1 MQAEIQDVVEEANA
15 FSPDWGQLIFQSASE
30 MANNALLRQRMTE
43 LQAKTREEKEWWDK
57 KKAGIQSSF
66 MKELESAEKP
76 DSKKGPVVVPS
87 AAPRKSSSDEDTVLV
102 ESGGPAGAL
111 GGQAGGAKKKKG
123 KK

>member
-15 FSPDWGQLIFQSASE
+15 FSLDWGQLIFQSASE
-30 MANNALLRQRMTE
+30 MAHNAFLRQRMTE
-43 LQAKTREEKEWWDK
+43 LQAKTREEREWWDK

-66 MKELESAEKP
+66 MKELESAEKS
-76 DSKKGPVVVPS
+76 DSKKGPVIVPS
-87 AAPRKSSSDEDTVLV
+87 AVPRKSSSDEDTVLV